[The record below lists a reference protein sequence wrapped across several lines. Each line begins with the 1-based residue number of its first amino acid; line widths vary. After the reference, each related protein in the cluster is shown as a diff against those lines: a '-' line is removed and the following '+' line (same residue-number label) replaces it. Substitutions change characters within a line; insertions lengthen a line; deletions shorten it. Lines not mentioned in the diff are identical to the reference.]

1 MSLIDKLKKSR
12 QTNVDVDGK
21 IFTIT
26 RPTPM
31 QAMIWLTGIDGNP
44 LSQEDAKK
52 FFDEHFSLHND
63 VWRKLAQDAIEK
75 FVVDWPG
82 MQEIDIIPGGVG
94 APVAFDNDLFLLW
107 VQDHPATVTQLGYK
121 IFESWLNYLSAQ
133 EADEKKSE
141 TGTSP
146 DS

>member
-1 MSLIDKLKKSR
+1 MNLIDKLKKAR
-12 QTNVDVDGK
+12 QTNVEVSGK

-31 QAMIWLTGIDGNP
+31 QAMEWLMGMDGNP
-44 LSQEDAKK
+44 LSADAMKT
-52 FFDEHFSLHND
+52 FFDEHFSLHNEN
-63 VWRKLAQDAIEK
+63 WRKLAQAAIEQ

-94 APVAFDNDLFLLW
+94 TPVVFEKELFLLW
-107 VQDHPATVTQLGYK
+107 VQDHPEMVTQLGYN
-121 IFESWLNYLSAQ
+121 IFESWVNYLAAQ
-133 EADEKKSE
+133 DADEKKFAIGSK
-141 TGTSP
+141 P